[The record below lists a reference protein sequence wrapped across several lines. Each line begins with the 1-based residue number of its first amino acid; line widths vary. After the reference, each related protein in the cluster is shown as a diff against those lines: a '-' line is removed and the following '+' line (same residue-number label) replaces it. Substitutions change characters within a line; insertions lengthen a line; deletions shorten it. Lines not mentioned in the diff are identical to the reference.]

1 MHLKKKGCFLSY
13 LRVFLCW
20 PLQDGWG
27 GGAGAG
33 MQSDAQGDRNM
44 KRSFHWFSILKKKTA
59 DGCKNIPASFQ
70 SSPVFTGI
78 RLLYL
83 MLLVMLT
90 ALHPRF
96 FFIYR
101 SDGSQKAA
109 PRLSSPPNPGQTAG
123 GRCWA
128 DRCKPLL
135 LLLHS
140 SASHTAELSTSRGL
154 PPPPT
159 TTTTACQEEVRVQTS
174 IIITDMNWVLHSR
187 LKRNKNIRNVSLGK
201 RQLDHLTQLLLHILY
216 K

>member
-1 MHLKKKGCFLSY
+1 MPDFEIRNVNISDDAAAAPGRPMWGYIQLTHYTEDAFSTALKNIINAFKKRMFFLSY
-13 LRVFLCW
+13 LRVFLYW

-44 KRSFHWFSILKKKTA
+44 KRSFHWFPIKKKQLMAVNTFWYPSKA
-59 DGCKNIPASFQ
+59 HLFSLGSGFCTWCC
-70 SSPVFTGI
+70 SSCWPLST
-78 RLLYL
+78 LD
-83 MLLVMLT
+83 
-90 ALHPRF
+90 

-135 LLLHS
+135 LLHS
-140 SASHTAELSTSRGL
+140 SASHTAELSTSRG
-154 PPPPT
+154 PPHT
-159 TTTTACQEEVRVQTS
+159 
-174 IIITDMNWVLHSR
+174 HSMP
-187 LKRNKNIRNVSLGK
+187 GGG
-201 RQLDHLTQLLLHILY
+201 
-216 K
+216 